1 LKRSIYIL
9 ILIVVALFVKCSTD
23 KDAWI
28 NKTYHNTTAHYNGY
42 WNAKEIIKETMDGF
56 QNGYVENYDKI
67 IPVYQYPNEAE
78 SKGFKSP
85 MDTAIKK
92 CELVIFKHQMPNK
105 KVGQFKRVEWCEWI
119 DDNWFVIAE
128 SEFYKR
134 EYDKSLKKLK
144 FIEKQYPTEPII
156 YDARLWQAKIYMEMD
171 NLPAAKSV
179 LDELKDDIE
188 EQEEAENSKEKKEK
202 PKKKKS
208 NAPKRKGKKRK
219 PTKKNKKEDTGPP
232 SIEKDFL
239 IDYYPTLADY
249 YLRKKEY
256 GEAIVALEKAIEIVK
271 DRQFKTRL
279 VFILAQL
286 HHQEGNA
293 QASELYAE
301 VVKRNP
307 KYDMAFIAKINKALA
322 FSGGD
327 KKGIKAELRKMLKD
341 EKNVDY
347 LDQIYY
353 ALGDI
358 ELSENNTEKGIE
370 YLESS
375 VRASTSNS
383 DQKSKSFLRL
393 GKLYYAEKSYI
404 KAQKYYDSTL
414 SNLSKEHPEYATIEF
429 QNISLTELVLNL
441 NTADHQDSLLNLCAL
456 SQNDLEKKIFELI
469 DEETARKQA
478 IADAQAQAALTPSAG
493 DLAAKGDFW
502 AFNEK
507 VRNNGFEK
515 YKEVWGTRL
524 NEDNWRREDKTASI
538 FAENDGSSTKPIEK
552 EDPKLTV
559 DYYTKDLPCGK
570 PDLEAKAQVD
580 IIDGYYNA
588 ANIYKRKLNDL
599 DASFRTFQK
608 LEKYLP
614 NTKSIES
621 LYQSYLINKSKGN
634 TTEVNKYKDWLLN
647 DYPDSEYAKIISD
660 PKYLENLDKATE
672 QEESIYAAIYDKFMV
687 KDYSTVISEIDKRLK
702 VKDNPYTCKYYY
714 MKALSVGYSKP
725 DPNNLKEVES
735 ALQDVVDNCNDELI
749 ISQAKSTLDKLRNTQ
764 SIIDAKSG
772 ASTYIYASD
781 IKHYFVLVF
790 PNDAGSVNQAKAKIS
805 DLNLASFSTKSLETK
820 SSFIDENN
828 QIITVRSFANK
839 KEAMDYYITFDVND
853 NQVKKLKSYDYFVIT
868 NKNFSSLF
876 LEKDIPAYLEFFQKN
891 YLND

>member
-1 LKRSIYIL
+1 MVL
-9 ILIVVALFVKCSTD
+9 ALFVKCSTD
-23 KDAWI
+23 KDAWL
-28 NKTYHNTTAHYNGY
+28 NRTYHNTTAHYNGY
-42 WNAKEIIKETMDGF
+42 WNAKEIIKETMYGF
-56 QNGYVENYDKI
+56 ESSYVENYDVI
-67 IPVYQYPNEAE
+67 IPVYLYPNEAE

-85 MDTAIKK
+85 MDTAVKK
-92 CELVIFKHQMPNK
+92 CEYVIFKHQMPNK
-105 KVGQFKRVEWCEWI
+105 KVGQFKKVEWCEWI

-128 SEFYKR
+128 AEFYKR
-134 EYDKSLKKLK
+134 EYTKSLKKFS

-179 LDELKDDIE
+179 LDELKEDIE
-188 EQEEAENSKEKKEK
+188 EQEEAAKNKAKKEK
-202 PKKKKS
+202 VKKKKS
-208 NAPKRKGKKRK
+208 KAPKRRGPKRK
-219 PTKKNKKEDTGPP
+219 PTKKKEEPKGPP
-232 SIEKDFL
+232 VIEKDFL
-239 IDYYPTLADY
+239 KDYYPTLADY

-256 GEAIVALEKAIEIVK
+256 GEAIVALEESIEIVK

-279 VFILAQL
+279 IFILAQL
-286 HHQEGNA
+286 NHKQTNA
-293 QASELYAE
+293 DASELYAE

-358 ELSENNTEKGIE
+358 ELSDNNTQKGIA

-414 SNLSKEHPEYATIEF
+414 ANLSKEHPEYATIEF
-429 QNISLTELVLNL
+429 QNISLTELVENL
-441 NTADHQDSLLNLCAL
+441 NTADYQDSLMNLCEL
-456 SQNDLEKKIFELI
+456 SDNDLEKKIFGLI
-469 DEETARKQA
+469 DEEAARKQA
-478 IADAQAQAALTPSAG
+478 VADAQAAAALTPSAG

-507 VRNNGFEK
+507 LRSNGFEK

-538 FAENDGSSTKPIEK
+538 FAETDGGTPKPVEK

-570 PDLEAKAQVD
+570 PALEAKAESD

-614 NTKSIES
+614 NYKSIES
-621 LYQSYLINKSKGN
+621 LYQSYLINQSKGN
-634 TTEVNKYKDWLLN
+634 TEEAKKYKDWLLK
-647 DYPDSEYAKIISD
+647 DYPTSEYAKILKD
-660 PKYLENLDKATE
+660 PKYLENLDKATVK
-672 QEESIYAAIYDKFMV
+672 EETVYAGIYNKFMA
-687 KDYSTVISEIDKRLK
+687 KNYSSVIGDIDNRLK
-702 VKDNPYTCKYYY
+702 IEDNPYSCKYYY
-714 MKALSVGYSKP
+714 MKALAIGYSKP
-725 DPNNLKEVES
+725 DDNNLTEVEK
-735 ALQDVVDNCNDELI
+735 ALQDVVDNCTDEVI
-749 ISQAKSTLDKLRNTQ
+749 INQAKSTLDKLRNTQ
-764 SIIDAKSG
+764 SIIDAKAG
-772 ASTYIYASD
+772 TSTYIYASD

-820 SSFIDENN
+820 NSFIDENN
-828 QIITVRSFANK
+828 QIITVRSFADK
-839 KEAMDYYITFDVND
+839 EEAMDYYLTFKLND
-853 NQVKKLKSYDYFVIT
+853 NQVKKLKEFDFFVIT
-868 NKNFSSLF
+868 DKNFSSLF
-876 LEKDIPAYLEFFQKN
+876 LEKDIPEYLDFFQKN

>member
-1 LKRSIYIL
+1 MS
-9 ILIVVALFVKCSTD
+9 LFIKCSTD

-28 NKTYHNTTAHYNGY
+28 NRTYHNTTAHYNGY

-56 QNGYVENYDKI
+56 ESGYVENYDRI
-67 IPVYQYPNEAE
+67 IPVYLYPNEAE

-85 MDTAIKK
+85 MDTAVKK

-105 KVGQFKRVEWCEWI
+105 KVGQFKKVEWCDWI

-128 SEFYKR
+128 AEFYKR
-134 EYDKSLKKLK
+134 EYPKSLKKFI
-144 FIEKQYPTEPII
+144 FIEKQYSKEPII

-188 EQEEAENSKEKKEK
+188 EQEESEKSKEKKVKE
-202 PKKKKS
+202 KKKKS
-208 NAPKRKGKKRK
+208 SRPKRKGPRRK
-219 PTKKNKKEDTGPP
+219 GSRRKSSKEKEESTGPP
-232 SIEKDFL
+232 RIEEDFL
-239 IDYYPTLADY
+239 KDYYPTLADY
-249 YLRKKEY
+249 YLRKKEF
-256 GEAIVALEKAIEIVK
+256 GEAIVALEESIEIVK

-279 VFILAQL
+279 IFILAQL
-286 HHQEGNA
+286 NHKQSNA
-293 QASELYAE
+293 DASELYAE

-358 ELSENNTEKGIE
+358 ELSDNNVQKGIE

-414 SNLSKEHPEYATIEF
+414 ANLAKDHPEYPTIEF
-429 QNISLTELVLNL
+429 QNISLTELVENL
-441 NTADHQDSLLNLCAL
+441 NVADRQDSLMNLCQL
-456 SQNDLEKKIFELI
+456 SESDLEKKIYGLI
-469 DEETARKQA
+469 DKEAARKQA
-478 IADAQAQAALTPSAG
+478 IADAQAAAALTPSSG
-493 DLAAKGDFW
+493 DLATKGDFW
-502 AFNEK
+502 AFNDK
-507 VRNNGFEK
+507 VRDNGFEK
-515 YKEVWGTRL
+515 FKDIWGTRL

-538 FAENDGSSTKPIEK
+538 FADSENGPVVAEEK
-552 EDPKLTV
+552 EDPKLTLG
-559 DYYTKDLPCGK
+559 YYTKDLPCGK
-570 PDLEAKAQVD
+570 PALEAKAETD
-580 IIDGYYNA
+580 IIEGYYNA

-634 TTEVNKYKDWLLN
+634 SVEANKYKDWILK
-647 DYPDSEYAKIISD
+647 DFPDSEYAKIIKD
-660 PKYLENLDKATE
+660 PKYLENLGEAT
-672 QEESIYAAIYDKFMV
+672 QKEEAKYAEIYDKFMA
-687 KDYSTVISEIDKRLK
+687 KNYATVIMEIDERLK
-702 VKDNPYTCKYYY
+702 IKGNPYTCKYYY
-714 MKALSVGYSKP
+714 MKALAVGYSKP
-725 DPNNLKEVES
+725 DDNDLDQVEK
-735 ALQDVVDNCNDELI
+735 ALQDVVDNCDDELI

-805 DLNLASFSTKSLETK
+805 DLNLASFSTKALETK

-828 QIITVRSFANK
+828 QIITVRSFNNK
-839 KEAMDYYITFDVND
+839 EEAMDYYLTFKVND
-853 NQVKKLKSYDYFVIT
+853 NQVKKLKEFDYFVIT

-876 LEKDIPAYLEFFQKN
+876 LEKDIPTYLEFFEKN